1 MYNGNSGNG
10 YGAGF
15 PALPHVAVDVA
26 PEEQNSDRDDNWTGG
41 LASQDVNA
49 QHYSPN
55 NQTQDDEGLTYGE
68 GRTYGHS
75 DSFADHAPHT
85 LPHPASK
92 AAAATVVASGAQT
105 TITVPRSIADDD
117 LTDGADTYV
126 DSWHDEPISPVTH
139 VYGEAPPPT
148 LARQHTFGR
157 VSGPHHVSAMEA
169 FPAAAGVADRSA
181 GPDGQASPD
190 YGGAVPTPSPAFTP
204 LDMAGP
210 GKRKLQWAGQFFQ
223 NTNWFMT
230 GMVLA
235 WLAVTVGYVVV
246 RSSQSIKPLKI
257 GVKIYG
263 IWVLVIEVLGAST
276 LLIYAVHL
284 MVNVRKFE
292 PPFVRKPFSVRVVVP
307 CYKEDI
313 ETLEETVECAI
324 KAAKIAMDRGQANAV
339 HIYLCDDAP
348 KDHKEDYHGE
358 SFLAVT
364 LRQELIDQL
373 YKIHGIPVIRV
384 TREKGKGEANPKSAN
399 LNSCLRKIY
408 GDDAAPPQMEVVA
421 VFDADQAAHSHFFT
435 STLPWMDAGD
445 DVAVVQSPQVFRGVH
460 WSDDVFNHE
469 NVGFWHY
476 LQPAYNVL
484 GFISCA
490 GTNFVIRSS
499 AFAEAGYFPT
509 HTLTEDYALGME
521 MRRKGWRGMYVEDEL
536 VRGSAPDKVR
546 AAFGQRSRWCKG
558 PYQMLF
564 SRKSPLF
571 APGLNVFYRILYMS
585 PCYIYIVSALASPT
599 FMVIPVLFIWVGVFP
614 AVLTKDV
621 LGWLIAYTA
630 LSSLVKFYVRP
641 GRNIIHDLRSHWN
654 AEVSTKNFWW
664 MYAKAAVRGTM
675 AACGCGNLGW
685 TPGAGGGKKGGL
697 WFKIRQASQDLLPIL
712 VFAIILTVTIVYGFL
727 MVAAGGKF
735 VGPLGLSLM
744 WCIYHALAPWLL
756 LFYSILPFEFE
767 VTDRKWLYRSG
778 RFLFNLLCNVGF
790 VMSFGVFT
798 AAVVLAF
805 IAGENSFQHLGGTN
819 FHLTPHQVF
828 TQL

>member
-1 MYNGNSGNG
+1 MNGYGSGNG
-10 YGAGF
+10 
-15 PALPHVAVDVA
+15 PHVSVTIP
-26 PEEQNSDRDDNWTGG
+26 PEEQDDLERDDVYTGG
-41 LASQDVNA
+41 LASQDVSA
-49 QHYSPN
+49 QHYVPN
-55 NQTQDDEGLTYGE
+55 SQEPPEGGLTYSE
-68 GRTYGHS
+68 GRTYQHS

-85 LPHPASK
+85 LPHPASE

-105 TITVPRSIADDD
+105 TIKLPRAIADDD

-126 DSWHDEPISPVTH
+126 DSWQDEPLSPETT
-139 VYGEAPPPT
+139 VYGAAPPPP
-148 LARQHTFGR
+148 LARQQTFGR

-181 GPDGQASPD
+181 GPDGVRSPGPQAG
-190 YGGAVPTPSPAFTP
+190 YGATTVPSPAFSP
-204 LDMAGP
+204 LNMAGP
-210 GKRKLQWAGQFFQ
+210 GKRRLPWAGQFWR

-235 WLAVTVGYVVV
+235 WVAITTGYVVV
-246 RSSQSIKPLKI
+246 RATQSLKGLSTGI
-257 GVKIYG
+257 LIYG
-263 IWVLVIEVLGAST
+263 IWVLVVEVLGATT
-276 LLIYAVHL
+276 LMLYAVHL
-284 MVNVRKFE
+284 MVHVRKFE

-348 KDHKEDYHGE
+348 EDHKEEYNGE

-384 TREKGKGEANPKSAN
+384 RRDKGKGEANPKSAN

-408 GDDAAPPQMEVVA
+408 GDDAAPPEMEVVA

-476 LQPAYNVL
+476 LQPAYNVM

-571 APGLNVFYRILYMS
+571 APGLSIFYRILYMS

-599 FMVIPVLFIWVGVFP
+599 FTVIPVIFIWFGKFP
-614 AVLTKDV
+614 AVLTHAV
-621 LGWLIAYTA
+621 LGMLIAYTA
-630 LSSLVKFYVRP
+630 LSSFIKFYVRP
-641 GRNIIHDLRSHWN
+641 GRNILHDLRSHWN

-664 MYAKAAVRGTM
+664 MYAKAATRGTM
-675 AACGCGNLGW
+675 AACGCSNLGW
-685 TPGAGGGKKGGL
+685 TPGAGGGKKGGC
-697 WFKIRQASQDLLPIL
+697 WFKIRQASQDLLFIL
-712 VFAIILTVTIVYGFL
+712 VFAIVLTVTIVYGFL

-767 VTDRKWLYRSG
+767 VTQKKWLYRTG
-778 RFLFNLLCNVGF
+778 RTLFNVLCNVGF
-790 VMSFGVFT
+790 VMSFGVFV

-805 IAGENSFQHLGGTN
+805 IAGENSFKTEVVNGSNL
-819 FHLTPHQVF
+819 HLTPNQVF
-828 TQL
+828 SRL